1 VLGDLFGVSLKT
13 VRVAKKNLD
22 IHINQKVMT
31 GELVLYPQMYAFLQ
45 QLRVDYSGRTEGG
58 PLSNVQSLTQSRS
71 LCFGLTPVATRRS
84 SQWVGCTRFPLRP
97 EPESRHFLRK
107 PAFWFQGTT

>member
-1 VLGDLFGVSLKT
+1 MLGDLFGVSLKT

-22 IHINQKVMT
+22 IHINQKVMN

-58 PLSNVQSLTQSRS
+58 GRCQTCNPSPSRAAYALGSSQSLR
-71 LCFGLTPVATRRS
+71 VAAVS
-84 SQWVGCTRFPLRP
+84 GWDAHVF
-97 EPESRHFLRK
+97 H
-107 PAFWFQGTT
+107 

>member
-1 VLGDLFGVSLKT
+1 MNGK
-13 VRVAKKNLD
+13 LD
-22 IHINQKVMT
+22 
-31 GELVLYPQMYAFLQ
+31 LYPQMYPFQL
-45 QLRVDYSGRTEGG
+45 QLRVDSSGGNEEGSV
-58 PLSNVQSLTQSRS
+58 SNVQSLAHLRN
-71 LCFGLTPVATRRS
+71 LCFGLVTVATRRS